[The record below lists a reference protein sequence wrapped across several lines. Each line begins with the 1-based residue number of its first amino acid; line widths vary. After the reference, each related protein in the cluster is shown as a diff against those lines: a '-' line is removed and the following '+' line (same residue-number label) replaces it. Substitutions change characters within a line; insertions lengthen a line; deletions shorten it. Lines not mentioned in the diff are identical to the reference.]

1 MGNKIEKLKS
11 PEIGKAALKFVK
23 NQMILCLLILFIIVL
38 AIIRPS
44 FVSLHNIKNV
54 LIDASIYGVAALAMT
69 MAIIT
74 GAFDLSM
81 SANFAW
87 GQIFFCFLLNNW
99 GDTPIGILGAFL
111 CAIVSCML
119 IGMLNGVIIVK
130 TGISAWICTMSM
142 NYIIKGWCLVFTD
155 SDMIK
160 TENPFIVA
168 FGKGTF
174 LGISYLTYI
183 FIALAVLVYVI
194 MKFTKYGR
202 NLYATGGNAVAAKL
216 AGINTDFHRFTT
228 FGITGLAAG
237 IAGCMYVCL
246 IRAGSVLYGTDLAL
260 TCVAATVVGGTP
272 LSGGRGGVHRT
283 VIGILLIYI
292 MYKGLGFL
300 GLAGYVNTMVR
311 GIVLLAVVGF
321 DAFMT
326 QSGTKRVK

>member
-1 MGNKIEKLKS
+1 MGKRIGKFLKS
-11 PEIGKAALKFVK
+11 QA
-23 NQMILCLLILFIIVL
+23 ILCLLVAFIVVL
-38 AIIRPS
+38 AILRPS
-44 FVSLHNIKNV
+44 FVSITNIKNV

-87 GQIFFCFLLNNW
+87 GQIFFCYLLNAW
-99 GDTPIGILGAFL
+99 GDTPMGILGAFL
-111 CAIVSCML
+111 CTVLSCAAI
-119 IGMLNGVIIVK
+119 GALNGTIIVK
-130 TGISAWICTMSM
+130 AGISAWICTMSM
-142 NYIIKGWCLVFTD
+142 NYIIKGWCLVFTG
-155 SDMIK
+155 SDMIATK
-160 TENPFIVA
+160 NAFVEA

-174 LGISYLTYI
+174 LGLSYLTYI
-183 FIALAVLVYVI
+183 FILVAIIAYVI
-194 MKFTKYGR
+194 MRYTAYGR

-216 AGINTDFHRFTT
+216 SGINTNFYRFTT
-228 FGITGLAAG
+228 FVITGFAAG
-237 IAGCMYVCL
+237 LAGCMYVCL

-283 VIGILLIYI
+283 VIGILLLYV

-300 GLAGYVNTMVR
+300 GLAGYVNTLVR
-311 GIVLLAVVGF
+311 GIVLLLVVSF

-326 QSGTKRVK
+326 QSGTKKI

>member
-1 MGNKIEKLKS
+1 MGKKIELAQN
-11 PEIGKAALKFVK
+11 PELGKRAVKFVK
-23 NQMILCLLILFIIVL
+23 NQAIACLLVIFIIVL
-38 AIIRPS
+38 AIMRPS
-44 FVSLHNIKNV
+44 FVSLYNIKNV
-54 LIDASIYGVAALAMT
+54 LIDVSIYGVAALAMT

-99 GDTPIGILGAFL
+99 GDTAGGILGAFL
-111 CAIVSCML
+111 CTILSCML
-119 IGMLNGVIIVK
+119 IGALNGVIIVK

-142 NYIIKGWCLVFTD
+142 NYIIKGWSLVFTG
-155 SDMIK
+155 SDMIATK
-160 TENPFIVA
+160 NAFVES

-183 FIALAVLVYVI
+183 FIAIAALVYVI
-194 MKFTKYGR
+194 MRYTSYGR

-216 AGINTDFHRFTT
+216 SGINTDFYRFTT
-228 FGITGLAAG
+228 FCITGLAAG

-283 VIGILLIYI
+283 VIGILLLYV

-300 GLAGYVNTMVR
+300 NLAGYVNTMVR
-311 GIVLLAVVGF
+311 GIVLLLVVSF

-326 QSGTKRVK
+326 QSGTKKA

>member
-1 MGNKIEKLKS
+1 MKNK
-11 PEIGKAALKFVK
+11 ALSFLK
-23 NQMILCLLILFIIVL
+23 NQMILCLLIAFIIVL
-38 AIIRPS
+38 AILRPS
-44 FVSLHNIKNV
+44 FVSLNNIKNV

-81 SANFAW
+81 AANFAW
-87 GQIFFCFLLNNW
+87 GQILFCFLLNSW
-99 GDTPIGILGAFL
+99 GHTAGGILGAFI
-111 CAIVSCML
+111 CTIISCML
-119 IGMLNGVIIVK
+119 IGALNGVIIVK

-142 NYIIKGWCLVFTD
+142 NYIIKGWCLVFTG

-183 FIALAVLVYVI
+183 FIAIAALVYVI
-194 MKFTKYGR
+194 MRFTAYGR
-202 NLYATGGNAVAAKL
+202 NLYATGGNDVAAKL
-216 AGINTDFHRFTT
+216 SGINTDFHRFTT
-228 FGITGLAAG
+228 FCITGLAAG

-260 TCVAATVVGGTP
+260 TCIAATVVGGTP

-283 VIGILLIYI
+283 VVGILLLYV

-300 GLAGYVNTMVR
+300 RLAGYINTMVR
-311 GIVLLAVVGF
+311 GIVLLMVVF
-321 DAFMT
+321 VDAFMT
-326 QSGTKRVK
+326 QSGTKKVK